1 MARLSKVIL
10 VVALAVAL
18 YATVMQGLLW
28 RERQKAREPHWS
40 RQEAKIGSL
49 QAQVKA
55 QQPQGVAPVPSA
67 GAITWRASPIRSEVA
82 STDTRVGIT
91 LNDGTAWTW
100 IVRPE
105 VRQERGKWSAAL
117 VIIPVDT
124 KERGR

>member
-1 MARLSKVIL
+1 MSKFMWCWVGVMCTAIL
-10 VVALAVAL
+10 CGVAG
-18 YATVMQGLLW
+18 YTD
-28 RERQKAREPHWS
+28 WS